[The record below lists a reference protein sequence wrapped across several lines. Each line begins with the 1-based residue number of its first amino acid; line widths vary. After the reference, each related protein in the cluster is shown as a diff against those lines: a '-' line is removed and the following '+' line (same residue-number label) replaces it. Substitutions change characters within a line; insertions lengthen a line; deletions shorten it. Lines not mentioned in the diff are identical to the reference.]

1 MANFLSRFLGK
12 SKAGNDRAVT
22 TGIDRRVKEERHSGP
37 AELPPGLA
45 VCRKFEDIPRL
56 DQIVSGAE
64 KGALVRLGEADAKR
78 FIVGKKGN
86 EYTILVSTEAYGTP
100 QSRRVF
106 EEIREALSGVDVGR
120 ERTMWATPEMLDGV
134 RISKASNAVVN
145 DTLATTT
152 SKHALEFTEWL
163 EYGMKN
169 RASDMHVERVGDVAT
184 VRFRVDGALERMR
197 NGADGQVVGDL
208 AKRVLASV
216 YDKLV
221 DDGSNTSSSF
231 NEKAYFSSTVTYELP
246 NKRLQLRCQVNPSA
260 DGFDFISRF
269 RLVRDNATV
278 MSYREMGYTPSQ
290 ITQIEEALKGRRGL
304 IIIAGIP
311 NSGKTTLVEA
321 MLTHF
326 PNKEKYKFVTLDDPV
341 EFKVPG
347 VTHATIKNIP
357 GNPEESEKFY
367 TQAMESWLRGNPDV
381 ISLGEIR
388 NRASGRSAIT
398 TARVGCLGIATIHAN
413 SQMGIYERLT
423 DPEIGLAIRAIT
435 SDEIV
440 ALGGYQSL
448 VPLVCKECALSTEQ
462 MPLPMQSKVK
472 MIADKFKV
480 DTSNLRFSHGHIGDE
495 PCPVCNGRGT
505 FGMKVVAEM
514 YSPTEEFLKSLR
526 SGDDFGARDI
536 WLAESDGRFDS
547 DDMTGKPVFLHAFKD
562 ALDGRID
569 LRSCER
575 FGSFE
580 KYKVVSTEPKNL
592 KVRSA

>member
-1 MANFLSRFLGK
+1 
-12 SKAGNDRAVT
+12 
-22 TGIDRRVKEERHSGP
+22 
-37 AELPPGLA
+37 
-45 VCRKFEDIPRL
+45 
-56 DQIVSGAE
+56 
-64 KGALVRLGEADAKR
+64 
-78 FIVGKKGN
+78 
-86 EYTILVSTEAYGTP
+86 
-100 QSRRVF
+100 
-106 EEIREALSGVDVGR
+106 
-120 ERTMWATPEMLDGV
+120 
-134 RISKASNAVVN
+134 
-145 DTLATTT
+145 
-152 SKHALEFTEWL
+152 
-163 EYGMKN
+163 
-169 RASDMHVERVGDVAT
+169 MHVERVGDVAT
-184 VRFRVDGALERMR
+184 LRFRIDGALERMR

-260 DGFDFISRF
+260 DGFDFIARF
-269 RLVRDNATV
+269 RLVRENASV
-278 MSYREMGYTPSQ
+278 MSYREMGYTSSQ
-290 ITQIEEALKGRRGL
+290 VAQIEEALKGRRGL

-347 VTHATIKNIP
+347 VTHATIKSIP
-357 GNPEESEKFY
+357 GNPEESAKFY

-388 NRASGRSAIT
+388 NGASGMSAIT

-440 ALGGYQSL
+440 ALGAYQSL
-448 VPLVCKECALSTEQ
+448 VPLVCQECALSTEQ

-472 MIADKFKV
+472 AIADKFKV
-480 DTSNLRFSHGHIGDE
+480 DTSKLRFSHGHIGGE

-526 SGDDFGARDI
+526 AGDDFGARDI

-580 KYKVVSTEPKNL
+580 KYKVTNTEPKNL